1 MSAEAAY
8 FILAV
13 FIKLSNTERS
23 GKRLENIKMLPKFLS
38 SVAVVAATFQSLV
51 AATPLDI
58 LPRAVGPS
66 GGQVQVDGGGV
77 YMRASRL
84 YDGSLLGGYAA
95 QDGADHVLRTA
106 RSSDEGATWQ
116 LVGEVARQPSAN
128 HDLDNAFPIQL
139 PSGRL
144 LFAFRNHD
152 LNGDKSP
159 SYFRITVTYSED
171 NGVSWK
177 FISQVDER
185 AASGKNGL
193 WEPFMRIARDGSVQL
208 YYSSENNAGDQDN
221 LMKTSRDG
229 GQSWEGPYPVS
240 GQGLTSRDGMTA
252 VADIDGNGNLM

>member
-1 MSAEAAY
+1 M
-8 FILAV
+8 
-13 FIKLSNTERS
+13 
-23 GKRLENIKMLPKFLS
+23 MLFRFLS
-38 SVAVVAATFQSLV
+38 SVAVVATAFQGL
-51 AATPLDI
+51 AAGSPTNI

-66 GGQVQVDGGGV
+66 GGQVQVDGAGV

-84 YDGSLLGGYAA
+84 HDGSILGGYAA
-95 QDGADHVLRTA
+95 QEGADHVLRVA
-106 RSSDEGATWQ
+106 RSTDEGVTWHR
-116 LVGEVARQPSAN
+116 VGEVARQPSAN

-152 LNGDKSP
+152 LNGDRSP
-159 SYFRITVTYSED
+159 KYFRITVTYSED
-171 NGVSWK
+171 NGVSWR
-177 FISQVDER
+177 FISQADER
-185 AASGKNGL
+185 PARGKNGL

-221 LMKTSRDG
+221 LMKISRNG
-229 GQSWEGPYPVS
+229 GQSWEGPYAVS